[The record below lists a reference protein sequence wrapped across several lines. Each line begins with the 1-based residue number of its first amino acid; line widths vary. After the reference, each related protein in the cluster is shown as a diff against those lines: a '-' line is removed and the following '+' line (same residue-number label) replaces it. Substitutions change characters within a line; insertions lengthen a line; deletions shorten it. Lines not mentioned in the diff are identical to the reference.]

1 MARVYR
7 TCRVLVPERLRE
19 RKYRQ
24 TDSDGSDGDR
34 LPSDIA
40 ACHFAK
46 DLEIYSE
53 VEYNE
58 KLFFRLIA

>member
-1 MARVYR
+1 M
-7 TCRVLVPERLRE
+7 LVPERLRE

-58 KLFFRLIA
+58 KLFFRLMA